1 MTVPAY
7 ERQPSQMEF
16 ITKAKD
22 LLAYTVKK
30 CSKIPKKYTFYGVA
44 ETYKL
49 AQTIVDT
56 LIRANN
62 VKLQEFPQK
71 RKELFVDALGWL
83 ACMADRLSLLK
94 TYVVLTDKQWIKW
107 ATLISITES
116 LVKGVMA
123 SDKKRLGVQL

>member
-1 MTVPAY
+1 MSVPAY
-7 ERQPSQMEF
+7 ERQQSQMEF

-22 LLAYTVKK
+22 LLAYTVRI
-30 CSKIPKKYTFYGVA
+30 CSKIPKKYTFYGVVD
-44 ETYKL
+44 TYKL

-62 VKLQEFPQK
+62 VKLNEFPQK

-83 ACMADRLSLLK
+83 ACLSDRLNLLK
-94 TYVVLTDKQWIKW
+94 TYIELLDEQWIKW
-107 ATLISITES
+107 ATLISITEA

-123 SDKKRLGVQL
+123 SDKKRLGV

>member
-1 MTVPAY
+1 MSVPAY
-7 ERQPSQMEF
+7 ERQQSQMEF

-22 LLAYTVKK
+22 LLAYTVRI
-30 CSKIPKKYTFYGVA
+30 CSKIPKKYTFYGVVD
-44 ETYKL
+44 TYKL

-62 VKLQEFPQK
+62 VKLNEFPQK

-83 ACMADRLSLLK
+83 ACLSDRLNLLK
-94 TYVVLTDKQWIKW
+94 TYIKLLDEQWIKW
-107 ATLISITES
+107 ATLISITEA

-123 SDKKRLGVQL
+123 SDKKRLGV